1 MTPDYLLQTARQ
13 LNQPTTMAAA
23 EFEAQRDALAELLN
37 QRMSARPDLNRL
49 IGPDNLPMMQ
59 DNSRNFCRF
68 MSSLFGAYTPQVL
81 VETVLWVFR
90 AYRSH
95 GFQTTYWAANLDTFL
110 EILREQISAESYAE
124 LYPFFA
130 WLVTHIPIFVSISD
144 AQLAERLPEA
154 LCHTRHA

>member
-37 QRMSARPDLNRL
+37 QRMSARLDLNRL

-154 LCHTRHA
+154 LGHTHHA

>member
-1 MTPDYLLQTARQ
+1 MTPDFLLQTAHQ
-13 LNQPTTMAAA
+13 LRQPTATAAA
-23 EFEAQRDALAELLN
+23 EFEARRDALAELLN
-37 QRMSARPDLNRL
+37 QRMGARPDLHRL
-49 IGPDNLPMMQ
+49 IGPDNLSMMQ

-110 EILREQISAESYAE
+110 EILREQISAASYAE

-130 WLVTHIPIFVSISD
+130 WLITHIPIFVSISD
-144 AQLAERLPEA
+144 AQLAQPLPEA
-154 LCHTRHA
+154 PAHTHHE